1 MFVIEI
7 PYCFKHFLECSRRLV
22 PSKALSE
29 TSINWTE
36 LFHMFFK
43 HSFSL
48 NYSLVG
54 IYVKVGAKKNEKNN
68 DFYLKQ
74 KGNFFFLTRIRS
86 YVTSLVISTWVRFFL
101 LVLLLI
107 LCPKT
112 LNRVVFALKKVS
124 DNVWMEICYCTTFCC
139 IMPSV
144 NIWTSN
150 TISSEI
156 YWRSVPPA
164 SFGLASA
171 ILHSDHIIQ
180 IDTYCTRTLISWPCF
195 LSHRFTSNGIS
206 YQRNTN

>member
-1 MFVIEI
+1 MSKWSQEKWKEQKRIFFSDQNQVIRFI
-7 PYCFKHFLECSRRLV
+7 GNQFLSQ
-22 PSKALSE
+22 
-29 TSINWTE
+29 I
-36 LFHMFFK
+36 
-43 HSFSL
+43 
-48 NYSLVG
+48 
-54 IYVKVGAKKNEKNN
+54 
-68 DFYLKQ
+68 
-74 KGNFFFLTRIRS
+74 
-86 YVTSLVISTWVRFFL
+86 FFL

-156 YWRSVPPA
+156 YWRSVAPA

-195 LSHRFTSNGIS
+195 LSHRFASNGIS
-206 YQRNTN
+206 NKRNTN